1 MYVDAMVASIFGR
14 CFSVEGV
21 FLVVVVASEAASFSV
36 SLGLSPFRCLVG
48 TSRSCPSTMEMVEN
62 FLYNRFGFAL
72 LSGSGSICKKE
83 VVTPPY

>member
-1 MYVDAMVASIFGR
+1 MVASIFGR

-21 FLVVVVASEAASFSV
+21 FLLVEAASFSV

-48 TSRSCPSTMEMVEN
+48 TSKSCPSTMEMVEN

-72 LSGSGSICKKE
+72 LSGSGSICKKRGHLFLIE
-83 VVTPPY
+83 EESL